1 MRDLPGKLQKKLIER
16 RRINS
21 LRSLPEGNGGTD
33 FASNDYLGIGHNRTV
48 FDNAIRILSE
58 KEMRINGATGSRLLT
73 GNVSLYNEVE
83 ELIRELHEVDSALVF
98 NSGYDANIGLFS
110 SVPQRDDIIIYDEHI
125 HASIRDGIAM
135 SKARNFQYRHNDL
148 NDLLSKI
155 KRVREK
161 EAIDTSKQIYIAT
174 EAVFSMDGDTPDLK
188 VMTSICKEFNLHL
201 IVDEAHAIGLF
212 GKNGLGNAHET
223 DLQENIFARTIT
235 FGKALGC
242 HGAAILG
249 SSDLKKYLINY
260 ARSFI
265 YTTGM
270 SPHNLATIMAAYQ
283 FITSEDGIKES
294 NSLHNNI
301 EFFNHEKDRL
311 AISSFFIPSNSA
323 IHSCIIGDN
332 SKVNRIAENIQNSS
346 FDVRP
351 ILSPTVQKGKERLRF
366 CLHSYNSKEDIT
378 NVLQLLEIA
387 IKKYEA

>member
-1 MRDLPGKLQKKLIER
+1 MRNLPEKLQKKLIER
-16 RRINS
+16 RRINA
-21 LRSLPEGNGGTD
+21 LRSLPEVNGGTD
-33 FASNDYLGIGHNRTV
+33 FASNDYLGIGHSRTV

-58 KEMRINGATGSRLLT
+58 KEISINGASGSRLLT
-73 GNVSLYNEVE
+73 GNSSLYNEVE
-83 ELIRELHEVDSALVF
+83 EHIRKFHKVDSALVF

-110 SVPQRDDIIIYDEHI
+110 SVPQRDDIILYDEYI

-135 SKARNFQYRHNDL
+135 SKARNFKYRHNDL
-148 NDLLSKI
+148 DDLLSRI
-155 KRVREK
+155 KRVRQTGDIGTTE
-161 EAIDTSKQIYIAT
+161 QIYIAT
-174 EAVFSMDGDTPDLK
+174 ESVFSMDGDAPDLK
-188 VMTSICKEFNLHL
+188 AMASICQEFNLNL

-212 GKNGLGNAHET
+212 GKNGLGNVQEQ
-223 DLQENIFARTIT
+223 DLEENIFARTIT

-249 SSDLKKYLINY
+249 GSDLKKYLINY

-283 FITSEDGIKES
+283 FMTGSDGNRERKI
-294 NSLHNNI
+294 LHKNI
-301 EFFNHEKDRL
+301 EYFNHEKERL
-311 AISSFFIPSNSA
+311 GISSFFIPSISA

-332 SKVNRIAENIQNSS
+332 NQVIQVAENIQKST

-378 NVLQLLEIA
+378 NVLQLLQIA
-387 IKKYEA
+387 IKKHEK

>member
-1 MRDLPGKLQKKLIER
+1 MRNLPEKLQKKLIER
-16 RRINS
+16 RRINA
-21 LRSLPEGNGGTD
+21 LRSLPEVNGGTD
-33 FASNDYLGIGHNRTV
+33 FASNDYLGIGHSRTV

-58 KEMRINGATGSRLLT
+58 KEISINGASGSRLLT
-73 GNVSLYNEVE
+73 GNSSLYNEVE
-83 ELIRELHEVDSALVF
+83 ELIRKFHKVDSALVF

-110 SVPQRDDIIIYDEHI
+110 SVPQRDDIILYDEYI

-135 SKARNFQYRHNDL
+135 SKARNFKYRHNDL
-148 NDLLSKI
+148 DDLLSRI
-155 KRVREK
+155 KRVRQTGDIGTTE
-161 EAIDTSKQIYIAT
+161 QIYIAT
-174 EAVFSMDGDTPDLK
+174 ESVFSMDGDAPDLK
-188 VMTSICKEFNLHL
+188 AMASICQEFNLNL

-212 GKNGLGNAHET
+212 GKNGLGNVQEQ
-223 DLQENIFARTIT
+223 DLEENIFARTIT

-249 SSDLKKYLINY
+249 GSDLKKYLINY

-283 FITSEDGIKES
+283 FMTGSDGNRERKI
-294 NSLHNNI
+294 LHKNI
-301 EFFNHEKDRL
+301 EYFNHEKERL
-311 AISSFFIPSNSA
+311 GISSFFIPSISA

-332 SKVNRIAENIQNSS
+332 NQVIQVAENIQKST

-378 NVLQLLEIA
+378 NVLQLLQIA
-387 IKKYEA
+387 IKKHEK

>member
-1 MRDLPGKLQKKLIER
+1 MRNLPEKLQKKLIER
-16 RRINS
+16 RRINA
-21 LRSLPEGNGGTD
+21 LRSLPEVNGGTD
-33 FASNDYLGIGHNRTV
+33 FASNDYLGIGHSRTV

-58 KEMRINGATGSRLLT
+58 KEISTNGASGSRLLT
-73 GNVSLYNEVE
+73 GNSSLYNEVE
-83 ELIRELHEVDSALVF
+83 ELIRKFHKVDSALVF

-110 SVPQRDDIIIYDEHI
+110 SVPQRDDIILYDEYI

-135 SKARNFQYRHNDL
+135 SKARNFKYRHNDL
-148 NDLLSKI
+148 DDLLSRI
-155 KRVREK
+155 KRVRQTGDIGTTE
-161 EAIDTSKQIYIAT
+161 QIYIAT
-174 EAVFSMDGDTPDLK
+174 ESVFSMDGDAPDLK
-188 VMTSICKEFNLHL
+188 AMASICQEFNLNL

-212 GKNGLGNAHET
+212 GKNGLGNVQEQ
-223 DLQENIFARTIT
+223 DLEENIFARTIT

-249 SSDLKKYLINY
+249 GSDLKKYLINY

-283 FITSEDGIKES
+283 FMTGSDGNRERKI
-294 NSLHNNI
+294 LHKNI
-301 EFFNHEKDRL
+301 EYFNHEKERL
-311 AISSFFIPSNSA
+311 GISSFFIPSISA

-332 SKVNRIAENIQNSS
+332 NQVIQVAENIQKST

-378 NVLQLLEIA
+378 NVLQLLQIA
-387 IKKYEA
+387 IKKHEK